1 MNWTIADARRR
12 FAELLDRAKRSPQ
25 PIYRRKQLVGV
36 VVSPE
41 EAERLASMRSQA
53 GRESMMYALARLRE
67 ICAEENYVLR
77 APKRRNRRAARF
89 PS

>member
-25 PIYRRKQLVGV
+25 PIYRRKELVGV
-36 VVSPE
+36 VISPE
-41 EAERLASMRSQA
+41 EAGRLRNMRREPA
-53 GRESMMYALARLRE
+53 PESMMDALARLRE
-67 ICAEENYVLR
+67 ICAEEEYVLR
-77 APKRRNRRAARF
+77 APKRKNRRAARF